1 MKQDYTRLAF
11 VLIIS
16 VFFGLIF
23 GNVFLFLSM
32 SLLLYVLWQIRVLN
46 NLLQWIKNGKSQ
58 EPPDVSGLNDEI
70 LNQYENLKIRHKKRK
85 KKLTSYLKRFK
96 ETTQALPDAIIVLG
110 ENNEIEW
117 ANSKAELY
125 LGINHSL
132 DKGQRINN
140 LIRHP
145 NLANFLNQKKK
156 SFFGTERSLDLISHI
171 NSDLHLEIRL
181 VSFGKTGRLL
191 VARDITKIHK
201 INKMRS
207 DFIANASHELRTPL
221 TVISGYLE
229 SFEDEFSE
237 KELIEE
243 GRRVT
248 KMRTQAERM
257 RRLIEDLLNLSSL
270 ETNEEPRHTEPV
282 KIPDI
287 ITNIINEARAISG
300 IVSHKFNTELD
311 DELWMKGDRGQIYSA
326 ISNIVFNAVQHTPD
340 LGNITIK
347 WCLINNEGVLE
358 VIDTGEGI
366 SPENIPRITERFF
379 RVDSGRSREKGG
391 TGLGLAIVKHILVN
405 HKSRLEVESTLGKG
419 SVFRFRIPN
428 SLIIQKDIIDNIKPV
443 IVEFIKN

>member
-156 SFFGTERSLDLISHI
+156 SFF
-171 NSDLHLEIRL
+171 
-181 VSFGKTGRLL
+181 
-191 VARDITKIHK
+191 ARDITKIHK